1 MGGEEESEILWV
13 FMNEWFQFSIN
24 FEWKNE
30 KGRDLVIVTDVIE
43 NQELKGNA
51 RMSSNKLRYLE

>member
-13 FMNEWFQFSIN
+13 FMNEWFQFSTN

-30 KGRDLVIVTDVIE
+30 KGRDLVIVTDVTE
-43 NQELKGNA
+43 NQELEGNA
-51 RMSSNKLRYLE
+51 RMPSNKLRYLE

>member
-13 FMNEWFQFSIN
+13 FMNEWFQFSTN